1 MDNVFGKR
9 KCHFQQ
15 QKKKYLFKN
24 PNSQSKFL
32 LSFINSE
39 QMAQTLGIPKLN
51 NTMFLIKKYQRSKQL
66 QSNVPN
72 AMTKTLKLLG
82 FQRETPALPGEVR
95 DCFKVGEDIF
105 L

>member
-1 MDNVFGKR
+1 MSFSAT
-9 KCHFQQ
+9 
-15 QKKKYLFKN
+15 KKNYLFKN
-24 PNSQSKFL
+24 RNSQSKYL
-32 LSFINSE
+32 LNSVNSE

-51 NTMFLIKKYQRSKQL
+51 NTMFLIKKYQRSKQV

-82 FQRETPALPGEVR
+82 SQGEAPALPGEVR

>member
-1 MDNVFGKR
+1 MSFSAT
-9 KCHFQQ
+9 
-15 QKKKYLFKN
+15 KKNYLFKN
-24 PNSQSKFL
+24 RNSQSKYL
-32 LSFINSE
+32 LNSVNSE

-66 QSNVPN
+66 QSNVPK

-82 FQRETPALPGEVR
+82 SQRETPALPGEVR